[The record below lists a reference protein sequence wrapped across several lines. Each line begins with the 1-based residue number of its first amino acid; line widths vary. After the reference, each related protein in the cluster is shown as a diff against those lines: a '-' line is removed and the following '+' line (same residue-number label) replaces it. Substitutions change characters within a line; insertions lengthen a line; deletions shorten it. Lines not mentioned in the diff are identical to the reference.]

1 VQATSVNDDLAR
13 RNHQLDTD
21 LAKAK
26 IGIGKINILDI
37 ENKLQFG
44 TYNDRAQNSSEVNKM
59 ITSFEK
65 HGRQWY
71 KESNALAIVI
81 EPSRLRDGQDLTGNW
96 SEPESLKDV
105 KFGDR
110 KPLICASGQHRVAAL
125 RKMAKA
131 FVDEQT
137 VLLKRIERIE
147 GVKEHSDD
155 SVLEHQDLRTRLA
168 VVKGELEDLGH
179 WSVVLYNK
187 GMSCV
192 DVYTRASGVVSRCAK
207 HT

>member
-1 VQATSVNDDLAR
+1 
-13 RNHQLDTD
+13 LDTD

-26 IGIGKINILDI
+26 IGISKINILDI

-44 TYNDRAQNSSEVNKM
+44 TYNDRAQNLSEVNKM
-59 ITSFEK
+59 IMSFEK

-81 EPSRLRDGQDLTGNW
+81 EPSYLHNGQDLTGNW
-96 SEPESLKDV
+96 SDLESLKAV

-131 FVDEQT
+131 FIDEQT
-137 VLLKRIERIE
+137 MLLKHIERIE

-155 SVLEHQDLRTRLA
+155 SVLEHQDLRTHLA
-168 VVKGELEDLGH
+168 VVKGELEDLGN
-179 WSVVLYNK
+179 WSIVLYNK
-187 GMSCV
+187 GMSWTIMCGCV
-192 DVYTRASGVVSRCAK
+192 YLRIWSRI
-207 HT
+207 